1 MQSYEH
7 RNENYREVPMGSE
20 SSPPPMQMERMARGT
35 SLPNPPPIKTEREG
49 LPAPWKEMTP
59 SPILA
64 QWSFPNVGGERAL
77 LLPNGSGTVA
87 MAVAMALS
95 LPLPL
100 PLPLAVAV
108 VVAEAV
114 NLSLSL
120 SLLLAYSLYPV
131 IFLFFSP

>member
-1 MQSYEH
+1 
-7 RNENYREVPMGSE
+7 
-20 SSPPPMQMERMARGT
+20 MQMERMARGT

-49 LPAPWKEMTP
+49 LRAPWKEMTP
-59 SPILA
+59 SPILV

-87 MAVAMALS
+87 MAVAMAVS
-95 LPLPL
+95 LPL

-120 SLLLAYSLYPV
+120 SLSLPPF
-131 IFLFFSP
+131 IFFST